1 MKKLLA
7 CIFLTC
13 LAYSSLYGA
22 KSQILIDSVNVQSGA
37 VSLDFH
43 AEGVIDD
50 KIAEGLRKGRTST
63 FEYRIQLWEKKSGVL
78 NQLVEEYFFPMKV
91 YYDFWENKYAILTP
105 TEKRLTPSLETVKE
119 KCTDISEFEGIPI
132 RTFQSDLKYTFVVEL
147 MLRPLSVENYQEIK
161 TWLGGEVKNLDLN
174 DLKQANKQAKGL
186 GTRMLRM
193 FMTITGFGDRVIST
207 KSNEF
212 QIQDGN
218 IVW

>member
-1 MKKLLA
+1 MKKLLI
-7 CIFLTC
+7 CIFLSC

-22 KSQILIDSVNVQSGA
+22 KSQILIDSVSVKDGA

-43 AEGVIDD
+43 AEGIVDD

-63 FEYRIQLWEKKSGVL
+63 FEYRIQLWGKKSGVL
-78 NQLVEEYFFPMKV
+78 NQLIEEYYFPMKV

-132 RTFQSDLKYTFVVEL
+132 RSFRADMKYTFVVEL

-161 TWLGGEVKNLDLN
+161 TWLGGEVKNLDLK
-174 DLKQANKQAKGL
+174 DLKQANKQAKGF
-186 GTRMLRM
+186 GTRILRM

-207 KSNEF
+207 KSKEF
-212 QIQDGN
+212 KIQDEK
-218 IVW
+218 IIW

>member
-1 MKKLLA
+1 MKNLIL
-7 CIFLTC
+7 CIFFII

-22 KSQILIDSVNVQSGA
+22 KSQILIDSVSVQSGA
-37 VSLDFH
+37 VSLEFH
-43 AEGVIDD
+43 AEGIIDD

-63 FEYRIQLWEKKSGVL
+63 FEYRIQLWGKKSGVL
-78 NQLVEEYFFPMKV
+78 NQLIEEYLFPMKV

-105 TEKRLTPSLETVKE
+105 TEKRLTPSLKTVKE
-119 KCTDISEFEGIPI
+119 KCTDISEFDGIPI
-132 RTFQSDLKYTFVVEL
+132 RLFQADMKYTFVVEL

-161 TWLGGEVKNLDLN
+161 TWLGGEVKNFDLS

-207 KSNEF
+207 KTKEF
-212 QIQDGN
+212 QIQDEN